1 MRFFFLIF
9 LSFSNAYATELLAP
23 EPVLRKLSDSTSI
36 SLLTAGT
43 VLTLSTQV
51 YDDRIRDDWK
61 NYQQMSASAASV
73 GDLLGSGL
81 ASLLVAGTQYLY
93 DPQEEH
99 WKSHARTLIWETS
112 LVFAMKYSFGRQR
125 PGNSSSY
132 QSFPSGHTAVA
143 FATATNLTYSYG
155 WRAAALSFPIALFV
169 GASRWADDM
178 HWGSDVVAGAFIGV
192 IIARACSE
200 SESPGLLTAGLTP
213 IISPEFSGLNY
224 LYSF

>member
-9 LSFSNAYATELLAP
+9 CCFSHAFSSELLAP
-23 EPVLRKLSDSTSI
+23 EPVLRKLSDSTSL
-36 SLLTAGT
+36 SLLVAGT
-43 VLTLSTQV
+43 VLTLSSQV
-51 YDDRIRDDWK
+51 YDNRIRDEWK
-61 NYQQMSASAASV
+61 NHQQMSDSAASV
-73 GDLLGSGL
+73 GDLLGSGI
-81 ASLLVAGTQYLY
+81 ASALVVGTQFLY
-93 DPQEEH
+93 DPKEEH

-112 LVFAMKYSFGRQR
+112 LVIAMKYSFGRQR

-155 WRAAALSFPIALFV
+155 WRAAALSFPLALFV

-192 IIARACSE
+192 IMARACSDSETE
-200 SESPGLLTAGLTP
+200 SLIAARLTP